1 MLMILRDF
9 LQEYGLFVN
18 MVRVLNV
25 KQLFGGEVEVIFW
38 SVFNLKINKKKLKFI
53 FDINISKWSKNI
65 KK

>member
-1 MLMILRDF
+1 LRDC

-25 KQLFGGEVEVIFW
+25 KQLFGGAVEVIFW

>member
-25 KQLFGGEVEVIFW
+25 KQLFGGAVEVIF
-38 SVFNLKINKKKLKFI
+38 
-53 FDINISKWSKNI
+53 
-65 KK
+65 